1 MLKDQNKIPKRK
13 EKNDGIE
20 IISDLESVKNV
31 GLDIER
37 YQNRMMQ
44 NENIIQTMSN
54 NIDQTQYVDSLIA
67 SNNQMESILIGADKE
82 IINRLAAIKKATPIK
97 NLSKN
102 PHSKDVYNAYAKEAM
117 THTGNVWRYNRTDY
131 KVVELMANNGVEQ
144 QKIKES
150 IKNSLAFE
158 GLPIMEKLDKANRF
172 VKDVLTNNPEL
183 LKQIREKSRIKDKG
197 LERSFSPIEN

>member
-1 MLKDQNKIPKRK
+1 MLKDQNQLPKRK

-37 YQNRMMQ
+37 YQNSMMQ
-44 NENIIQTMSN
+44 NENTIQTMSN
-54 NIDQTQYVDSLIA
+54 NTDQVEYVDSLIA
-67 SNNQMESILIGADKE
+67 SNNQMESILNAADKE
-82 IINRLAAIKKATPIK
+82 IINRLAAIKKASPIK

-102 PHSKDVYNAYAKEAM
+102 PHSKDLYNAYAKEAM
-117 THTGNVWRYNRTDY
+117 THTGNIWRYNRTDH
-131 KVVELMANNGVEQ
+131 KVVELMANGGIEQ
-144 QKIKES
+144 QKIKEA

-158 GLPIMEKLDKANRF
+158 GLSIMEKMVKANFF
-172 VKDVLTNNPEL
+172 VKDVLTSNPEL

-197 LERSFSPIEN
+197 IERSYSPIEN